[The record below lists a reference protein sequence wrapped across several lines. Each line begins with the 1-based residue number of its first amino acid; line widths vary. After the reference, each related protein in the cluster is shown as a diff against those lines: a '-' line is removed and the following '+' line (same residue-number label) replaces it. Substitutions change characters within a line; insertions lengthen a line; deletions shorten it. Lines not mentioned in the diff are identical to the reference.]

1 LNAFETPQ
9 NIYKTTKS
17 ELVNISGIG
26 SSTADIIINSRS
38 LEKAEEILNKCEK
51 LKINILTYGDYLY
64 PIEVKDIKKAPV
76 ILYYRGKLIEDSMGV
91 AIVGSR
97 RCTDYG
103 KRLTVEAAQFLAQ
116 NRIPIISGMAKG
128 IDGYAHTACLKAD
141 GYTLAILGCGLDIC
155 YPKEHIELMQRII
168 EKGAI
173 ISEYPPGTNP
183 DANHFPTRN
192 RLISAWC
199 KKLLVVEAGEKSGSL
214 LTAAFAKEQN
224 RQVFAAPNSIYSR
237 DSLGTNKL
245 IEDGAKIYLNPSQLL
260 IEHVRKQGVNIKKDN
275 TKLIEDDLTLLEKN
289 ILTKIED
296 SPMTLGQLLLV
307 LKEDNSDILETTSI
321 MELKGM
327 ISNLGGVFKIR

>member
-1 LNAFETPQ
+1 MNAFETPQ